1 MYRLVGLRVAARAVG
16 EGIVPGFCGAGHP
29 GVRWG
34 ALALGALRLDI
45 GNVLPPR
52 RCWRAVVGCLGR
64 HLRLG
69 QPRRRGQRRRR
80 VYTTSFAGH
89 SATAP
94 TGAPERAISDG
105 SRARA
110 IRRSAPQRS
119 EDLRQRWRPLFTDV
133 VGSLP
138 PAGKSAFV
146 EAVVGKRLP
155 LSLISIPSSHPKG
168 VRQRFERRRAKN
180 TT

>member
-1 MYRLVGLRVAARAVG
+1 MLW
-16 EGIVPGFCGAGHP
+16 
-29 GVRWG
+29 WG
-34 ALALGALRLDI
+34 ALVDTC
-45 GNVLPPR
+45 V
-52 RCWRAVVGCLGR
+52 WGCLGAGGSGDGVSTDK
-64 HLRLG
+64 LRG
-69 QPRRRGQRRRR
+69 PQR
-80 VYTTSFAGH
+80 H
-89 SATAP
+89 SAAN
-94 TGAPERAISDG
+94 GG
-105 SRARA
+105 SGGSNF
-110 IRRSAPQRS
+110 RRLAGVRDSSERS

>member
-1 MYRLVGLRVAARAVG
+1 M
-16 EGIVPGFCGAGHP
+16 
-29 GVRWG
+29 
-34 ALALGALRLDI
+34 
-45 GNVLPPR
+45 PPR
-52 RCWRAVVGCLGR
+52 VTGCVVRSLPWSRASGAASAPGAAATACL
-64 HLRLG
+64 HDKLR
-69 QPRRRGQRRRR
+69 
-80 VYTTSFAGH
+80 GH
-89 SATAP
+89 SATAPP

-119 EDLRQRWRPLFTDV
+119 EDLPQRWRPQKLFAPEWAA
-133 VGSLP
+133 SLA
-138 PAGKSAFV
+138 AGKSAFV

-155 LSLISIPSSHPKG
+155 HFIVSIPSLHTKG